1 MKKNH
6 WIAVGA
12 AASAAAAASV
22 LGAAY
27 GIYRLWFYH
36 TAQPEDTDAEELS
49 KTLPYGEQLKKDAE
63 ALAAAPYEPVQI
75 TADDGTL
82 LAARYYHHADGAPV
96 AIIFHGYKG
105 FARRDG
111 MGGYTLCK
119 KLGYN
124 VLLPDQRSHGASG
137 GHTITMG
144 VKERYDCRAWA
155 YWAYKHFGPDV
166 PLFLMGVSMGAST
179 VLLASGLD
187 LPETVRGIIADC
199 GYTSPHDICRKV
211 LSEYKAHM
219 PVGPVYTI
227 GRLGTLVF
235 GRFDPEDADCRQ
247 AVAKTNIPILFI
259 HGEADKFVPCGMSQ
273 ANYEACASKKKLVT
287 IPGAEHAVA
296 YYVDTPAYEKAV
308 TEFLDDCLKENP
320 EAAKTNCE

>member
-1 MKKNH
+1 MKKGTLM
-6 WIAVGA
+6 AAGA
-12 AASAAAAASV
+12 AATAAATAAL
-22 LGAAY
+22 LGGAY
-27 GIYRLWFYH
+27 GIYRYWFYH
-36 TAQPEDTDAEELS
+36 AAQPEDVGAEALS
-49 KTLPYGEQLKKDAE
+49 KTLPYGEQLKKDAA
-63 ALAAAPYEPVQI
+63 ALAAAPYESVQI
-75 TADDGTL
+75 TADDGIP

-119 KLGYN
+119 KLGCN

-155 YWAYKHFGPDV
+155 YWAYKHFGPDT

-179 VLLASGLD
+179 VLLASALD

-199 GYTSPHDICRKV
+199 GYTSPREITRKV
-211 LSEYKAHM
+211 LLQQAPHV

-227 GRLGTLVF
+227 GRLGTLLF
-235 GRFDPEDADCRQ
+235 GKFDPEDVDCRL
-247 AVAKTNIPILFI
+247 ALAKTRIPVLFL
-259 HGEADKFVPCGMSQ
+259 HGEADDFVPCAMSRE
-273 ANYEACASKKKLVT
+273 NYEACASRKRLTT
-287 IPGAEHAVA
+287 IPGAGHAVA

-308 TEFLDDCLKENP
+308 TDFVADCLQTP
-320 EAAKTNCE
+320 ADHAQ